1 MKVRFGLVGCVIA
14 VAATSAAC
22 SSGGTTGGNGTSA
35 SGSVSSA
42 PTSAVDATL
51 VAKLPAAIKSAGA
64 VKIASDATYPPMEF
78 QNAGQLTG
86 FDIDLGNAI
95 AQLLGVKVTWTN
107 LSAAAIIPGLSNGRF
122 DAAITAA
129 QDLPSRRPFF
139 TFVDYLNAGSDLMV
153 ASGNPKNIS
162 DFTSLCG
169 LKLGVQAGTAQLLD
183 AKKQQSA
190 CGSNQISIQTFQ
202 TNDQANLALSSGRV
216 DAVYAQSVVN
226 AYVLKTA
233 SGKYQVV
240 GRSYDATP
248 VGVVLPK
255 GSALLAAVQG
265 AVEKLLSNGTY
276 SALIQKWNLQTS
288 AVEKVTVNGQ

>member
-1 MKVRFGLVGCVIA
+1 MKVRIGLVGCIA
-14 VAATSAAC
+14 AVLATTAACGSGSSAGGATS
-22 SSGGTTGGNGTSA
+22 N
-35 SGSVSSA
+35 A
-42 PTSAVDATL
+42 PSPVVDAAL
-51 VAKLPAAIKSAGA
+51 AAKLPSAIKSAGA
-64 VKIASDATYPPMEF
+64 IKIASDATYPPMEF
-78 QNAGQLTG
+78 QSAGQLTG

-129 QDLPSRRPFF
+129 QDLPSRRPYF

-162 DFTSLCG
+162 GFSSLCG
-169 LKLGVQAGTAQLLD
+169 LNLGVQAGTAQLLY
-183 AKKQQSA
+183 ANKQQDA
-190 CGSNQISIQTFQ
+190 CGSKRINIQTFQ

-226 AYVLKTA
+226 AYVLTKA
-233 SGKYQVV
+233 AGKYQVV
-240 GRSYDATP
+240 GQSYDSTP

-255 GSALLAAVQG
+255 NSPLLAAVQG
-265 AVEKLLSNGTY
+265 AVEQLVMNGTY
-276 SALIQKWNLQTS
+276 STLIKKWHLETS
-288 AVEKVTVNGQ
+288 AIAKVTVDGK